1 MIYYLKT
8 KASSNPLRPRLKGN
22 NKKRSDDMDK
32 KIKGVIVS
40 EYPFEDNSK
49 IINIFTENGLLGVIA
64 KGAKKVRSPFFS
76 TTTKF
81 NYGSFNI
88 NYKENGLSKLID
100 ADTINSYNNIKKDI
114 VKISYVTY
122 ITELVTKVYKHDG
135 NKNIYKLYLDCL
147 DKINDNY
154 NPEAITI
161 ILRLKLLDYLGI
173 MPIID
178 RCVVCGNT
186 HDIVTMSSY
195 LGGYVCK
202 NCLRNEKVIST
213 KSIKLI
219 RMLYLVDI
227 SKLNKLDISKDV
239 LKELEE
245 FTEDYYDRYSG
256 IYLNYGVT
264 SILFALSLFF
274 SLIVIYDSMGI
285 RYESG
290 NQARVINKVVGT
302 NLKEKLGHNPLEVL
316 AGVVLGITLGIVM
329 NIIFT

>member
-135 NKNIYKLYLDCL
+135 NKNIYKLYLFL
-147 DKINDNY
+147 LIN
-154 NPEAITI
+154 
-161 ILRLKLLDYLGI
+161 
-173 MPIID
+173 
-178 RCVVCGNT
+178 
-186 HDIVTMSSY
+186 S
-195 LGGYVCK
+195 
-202 NCLRNEKVIST
+202 
-213 KSIKLI
+213 
-219 RMLYLVDI
+219 
-227 SKLNKLDISKDV
+227 LNSV
-239 LKELEE
+239 
-245 FTEDYYDRYSG
+245 S
-256 IYLNYGVT
+256 V
-264 SILFALSLFF
+264 
-274 SLIVIYDSMGI
+274 
-285 RYESG
+285 
-290 NQARVINKVVGT
+290 
-302 NLKEKLGHNPLEVL
+302 
-316 AGVVLGITLGIVM
+316 
-329 NIIFT
+329 